1 MTSIFL
7 VRHGETV
14 WHANN
19 RYAGRTDVALTPRGR
34 EQAEQ
39 LAAWARGA
47 ALDGLWC
54 SSLSRARNTAAPVA
68 AATGLELQVDA
79 RLCELD
85 FGRAEGLTAADM
97 GRAFPEAL
105 AAFQADPVAH
115 HLPEGEDPRAAL
127 ERGLACLE
135 AIARAQPEGR
145 VLVVA
150 HTTLIRLVLCHLL
163 GIAPR
168 EYRRVFPMVSN
179 VALTELELREGARAA
194 LLRYNVPLDG
204 AGMPMP
210 PPVEPGAP

>member
-1 MTSIFL
+1 MTRFFL

-14 WHANN
+14 WHGNN

-39 LAAWARGA
+39 LAAWGKGA
-47 ALDGLWC
+47 ALDGIWC
-54 SSLSRARNTAAPVA
+54 SSLSRARDTAAPVA
-68 AATGLELQVDA
+68 AATGLELQIDA

-97 GRAFPEAL
+97 GQAFPEAL

-115 HLPEGEDPRAAL
+115 HLPDGEDPRAAL
-127 ERGLACLE
+127 ERALACLE
-135 AIARAQPEGR
+135 AIRRAQPAGR

-150 HTTLIRLVLCHLL
+150 HTTLIRLTLCHLL
-163 GIAPR
+163 GIPPE
-168 EYRRVFPMVSN
+168 EYRRVFPVVSN
-179 VALTELELREGARAA
+179 VALTELEMRQGTRAA

-204 AGMPMP
+204 AARSVPRT
-210 PPVEPGAP
+210 VEPGAP

>member
-1 MTSIFL
+1 MTRIFL

-14 WHANN
+14 WHADN

-34 EQAEQ
+34 EQAERLAEWGTGAQ
-39 LAAWARGA
+39 LDAI
-47 ALDGLWC
+47 WC
-54 SSLSRARNTAAPVA
+54 STLSRARDTAAAVA

-85 FGRAEGLTAADM
+85 FGRAEGLTAGDM
-97 GRAFPEAL
+97 RQVFPEAL

-115 HLPEGEDPRAAL
+115 HLPEGEHPRAAL
-127 ERGLACLE
+127 ERALSCLR
-135 AIARAQPEGR
+135 AIERAQPEGR

-163 GIAPR
+163 RIPPG
-168 EYRRVFPMVSN
+168 EYRRVFPAVSN
-179 VALTELELREGARAA
+179 VALTEIDLRHGARSA

-204 AGMPMP
+204 TGLPLP
-210 PPVEPGAP
+210 PPAEPGAP

>member
-34 EQAEQ
+34 DQAEQ
-39 LAAWARGA
+39 LAAWATGA

-54 SSLSRARNTAAPVA
+54 SSLSRARDTAAPVA

-97 GRAFPEAL
+97 ARAFPEAL
-105 AAFQADPVAH
+105 AGGRDEHV
-115 HLPEGEDPRAAL
+115 PRDGAA
-127 ERGLACLE
+127 ERFTEPYLRFVG
-135 AIARAQPEGR
+135 
-145 VLVVA
+145 
-150 HTTLIRLVLCHLL
+150 
-163 GIAPR
+163 
-168 EYRRVFPMVSN
+168 
-179 VALTELELREGARAA
+179 ELEQRGWLDGGVAEHARARAA
-194 LLRYNVPLDG
+194 
-204 AGMPMP
+204 A
-210 PPVEPGAP
+210 